1 MGSVDICVM
10 LGLNSGMDKLKRS
23 NDRKVAN
30 SLTIAGNSRIKN
42 TFGLPA
48 GKEFSCPGATSV
60 CEKICYAGKLENL
73 YPGVRE
79 NLTHNWDLLKTADFD
94 TMVNLLQVMINEFSR
109 ECEKWEAPK
118 LFRIHWDGDFFNS
131 IYTWAWRKVIEESPD
146 VKFWVYTRVEE
157 AAILLNGI
165 ENLSLYFSTDRDN
178 GPAAARVAKQGIRLA
193 GLGQTFKEAR
203 DLITSLSG
211 QRSAICPELRKQIP
225 LTGACV
231 SCNICPRGTANITFS
246 ISKK

>member
-1 MGSVDICVM
+1 MNAS
-10 LGLNSGMDKLKRS
+10 LKRS

-30 SLTIAGNSRIKN
+30 SLTISGKSRIKN

-60 CEKICYAGKLENL
+60 CEAICYAGKLEKL

-79 NLTHNWDLLKTADFD
+79 SLTHNWDLLKSADYD
-94 TMVNLLQVMINEFSR
+94 TMVSLLSDMIEEFSR
-109 ECEKWEAPK
+109 ECEKWSSPK
-118 LFRIHWDGDFFNS
+118 KFRIHWDGDFFNS
-131 IYTWAWRKVIEESPD
+131 TYTWAWRTVIEDHPD
-146 VKFWVYTRVEE
+146 VQFWVYTRVEE
-157 AAILLNGI
+157 SAQLLQGI
-165 ENLSLYFSTDRDN
+165 KNLSLYFSTDRDN
-178 GPAAARVAKQGIRLA
+178 GPAAARLAKQGIRLA
-193 GLGQTFKEAR
+193 GLGQTFQEAR
-203 DLITSLSG
+203 ELINTLSG

-231 SCNICPRGTANITFS
+231 SCNICPAGNVNISFS